1 MNYNTEKSRK
11 KVYTIKKRI
20 FTGLLSFFNACVTM
34 YLTFMQGGMNMAL
47 WIILYPECIPLWI
60 DVKKMA
66 IIGENFCLG
75 QDGLHWNI
83 RKSMIKKWHKEISPD

>member
-34 YLTFMQGGMNMAL
+34 YFVEILTVGA
-47 WIILYPECIPLWI
+47 
-60 DVKKMA
+60 KKH
-66 IIGENFCLG
+66 ENSWF
-75 QDGLHWNI
+75 
-83 RKSMIKKWHKEISPD
+83 